1 MLVWF
6 LPAPVFERTHV
17 PANDP
22 SVMSKS
28 AVEQL
33 LRPLEE
39 RIQKLEQKVQEQDR
53 RIAELIEQTLALMS
67 R

>member
-1 MLVWF
+1 M
-6 LPAPVFERTHV
+6 

-22 SVMSKS
+22 SAMTKPV
-28 AVEQL
+28 VEQL
-33 LRPLEE
+33 LRPLAE

-53 RIAELIEQTLALMS
+53 RIAELIQQTLALMS